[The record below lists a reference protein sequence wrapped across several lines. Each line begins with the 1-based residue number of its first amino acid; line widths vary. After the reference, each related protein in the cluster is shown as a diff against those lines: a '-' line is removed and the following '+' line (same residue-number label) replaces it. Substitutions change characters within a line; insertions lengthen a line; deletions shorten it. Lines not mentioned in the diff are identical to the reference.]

1 MQDAPTPVRDFIS
14 VDDAITLIEGHQKN
28 APTIL
33 PSKLRLTYLYCKP
46 GNNITLFQSK
56 LGTMT
61 NGKIGAVPTAP
72 VYVQIKT
79 LLEAETLKKTIK
91 DKIQELTAKEFN
103 PDKPVYRSTANEEGN
118 ERCIMKNNLEP
129 QTQLGQEIRS

>member
-1 MQDAPTPVRDFIS
+1 MQDAPTPVRDFIT
-14 VDDAITLIEGHQKN
+14 VDDAITLIKGHQKD

-33 PSKLRLTYLYCKP
+33 PSKLRLTYLYCRP

-72 VYVQIKT
+72 VYVRINT
-79 LLEAETLKKTIK
+79 LLEAETLKKVIK
-91 DKIQELTAKEFN
+91 DKIQELTAREFN
-103 PDKPVYRSTANEEGN
+103 PEQPVYRSTANEDGN
-118 ERCIMKNNLEP
+118 ERCIMKNNPKPEVKV
-129 QTQLGQEIRS
+129 GQEIRS